1 MKKERGFFGPPQH
14 FFTFLKRATPKTLF
28 ASTCMETNRVA
39 QVRHH
44 PFDLDTIELP
54 GK

>member
-1 MKKERGFFGPPQH
+1 MKKKEGISRVARH
-14 FFTFLKRATPKTLF
+14 FFTFLKRAIPKTLF

-44 PFDLDTIELP
+44 PFDLDTIESP